1 MAAEVTAA
9 AGASVTLYDAMP
21 SVGRKFLVA
30 GRSGL
35 NLTHEED
42 WEHFLNRY
50 GGSNLPTAQW
60 REILSQFDNQR
71 LRQWASELGIETF
84 VASSGKVFPKPVD
97 GMIKAAPL
105 LRRWVE
111 RLRDL
116 KVEFRLRH
124 RWTAI
129 DEDRNLSFKHDGEAI
144 TDQHDAIVLALGGAS
159 WPRTGSTG
167 GWTKI
172 LEASGIKITPLEPAN
187 CGWEVEW
194 PDALLNE
201 AEGLP
206 LKNLSVTAGELS
218 RKGELVITRYG
229 LEGAPLYH
237 LGPHIRNMAVPE
249 IQIDFKPSHSAEEL
263 VNRLGQVRRNFVREA
278 KRRWKLDPATAS
290 LLKHLPDR
298 GPWTTSEQ
306 ISQEVKHCR
315 IPLIRPR
322 PIEEAIS
329 TGGGVSWDELDQ
341 NLMLRKYPGV
351 FVAGEMIDWEAPT
364 GGYLLQGCFATG
376 FHVGNAILKM
386 HAS

>member
-129 DEDRNLSFKHDGEAI
+129 DEDRNL
-144 TDQHDAIVLALGGAS
+144 
-159 WPRTGSTG
+159 
-167 GWTKI
+167 
-172 LEASGIKITPLEPAN
+172 
-187 CGWEVEW
+187 
-194 PDALLNE
+194 
-201 AEGLP
+201 
-206 LKNLSVTAGELS
+206 
-218 RKGELVITRYG
+218 
-229 LEGAPLYH
+229 
-237 LGPHIRNMAVPE
+237 
-249 IQIDFKPSHSAEEL
+249 
-263 VNRLGQVRRNFVREA
+263 
-278 KRRWKLDPATAS
+278 
-290 LLKHLPDR
+290 
-298 GPWTTSEQ
+298 
-306 ISQEVKHCR
+306 
-315 IPLIRPR
+315 
-322 PIEEAIS
+322 
-329 TGGGVSWDELDQ
+329 
-341 NLMLRKYPGV
+341 
-351 FVAGEMIDWEAPT
+351 
-364 GGYLLQGCFATG
+364 
-376 FHVGNAILKM
+376 
-386 HAS
+386 